1 MIVKVLNELGRR
13 MGEQRDFSRVTKCK
27 EEPKRAE
34 EHNSW
39 KKKKNTR
46 RQPPLPCFG
55 DPYILDHI
63 IEKMMKTVILGLAKK
78 FIQGCP

>member
-1 MIVKVLNELGRR
+1 MIVKVHSELGR
-13 MGEQRDFSRVTKCK
+13 MGEQQDFSRVTKCK

-46 RQPPLPCFG
+46 RNLW
-55 DPYILDHI
+55 
-63 IEKMMKTVILGLAKK
+63 
-78 FIQGCP
+78 

>member
-1 MIVKVLNELGRR
+1 MIIKVLSELGRR
-13 MGEQRDFSRVTKCK
+13 MGEQQDFSRVTKCK

-46 RQPPLPCFG
+46 RNQR
-55 DPYILDHI
+55 
-63 IEKMMKTVILGLAKK
+63 
-78 FIQGCP
+78 